1 MPADLIV
8 PKKLLPTMEE
18 ISISIAISTLYL
30 DCPFLTWEVENR
42 DRKER
47 GCERCVLS

>member
-8 PKKLLPTMEE
+8 PKKLWPTVEE
-18 ISISIAISTLYL
+18 ISISIAIPRLYL
-30 DCPFLTWEVENR
+30 DYLFLTWEVENR
-42 DRKER
+42 DKKER